1 IKAAAAMAPSFRIP
15 QLRSHDFLHLPRK
28 SDEFT
33 MTDPTISE
41 PKPIPLL
48 PHQADRTNRTRTR
61 GSKDRAK
68 PLASV
73 ANHNKEQEQ
82 PNR

>member
-1 IKAAAAMAPSFRIP
+1 IKAAAAMVLSCRIP
-15 QLRSHDFLHLPRK
+15 QLRSHFLHLPRK

-41 PKPIPLL
+41 PKSPQTHPTAAPPSRPNEPDEDESIE
-48 PHQADRTNRTRTR
+48 Q
-61 GSKDRAK
+61 K
-68 PLASV
+68 PLPSV

-82 PNR
+82 ANR